1 MDQTRVKDGTLHMK
15 SNKLG
20 EAKEH
25 IKKPE
30 EERSGRETGGRVLLR
45 GVGGGRFCKELLQSF
60 RYHKKVR

>member
-30 EERSGRETGGRVLLR
+30 EERSGRETGGRVLL
-45 GVGGGRFCKELLQSF
+45 
-60 RYHKKVR
+60 